1 VVEVYAGTK
10 TVSVEVKKGEFEDQ
24 EVDYWHY
31 TLDLPPSAGQGI
43 TINSMPAYH
52 GQVITV
58 DTNTLRTVKEM
69 VYRAWY
75 HEQSIFGQAN
85 DNAFRQGY
93 MNGGRVGSVLSPKG
107 PGARA
112 PAWASARA

>member
-1 VVEVYAGTK
+1 MIACQVICSKQDAGCVEYLQWPCGRAFRRLGRGLAQFALMCGLAGTAA
-10 TVSVEVKKGEFEDQ
+10 Q
-24 EVDYWHY
+24 
-31 TLDLPPSAGQGI
+31 
-43 TINSMPAYH
+43 